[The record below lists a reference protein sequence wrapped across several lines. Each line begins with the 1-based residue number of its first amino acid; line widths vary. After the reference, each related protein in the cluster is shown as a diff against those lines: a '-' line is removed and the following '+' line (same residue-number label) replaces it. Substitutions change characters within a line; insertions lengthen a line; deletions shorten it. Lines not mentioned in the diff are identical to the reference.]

1 MEPHGIV
8 DRQYLADYS
17 GGDMNLTRFR
27 SWLKWMV
34 KGQRLEREME
44 TEVRFHLE
52 SYAADLVRQGLSQ
65 QEAMRQARIEFG
77 GIESHKD
84 AMRASVGVRWWGE
97 LGSDMRHGLR
107 LLRKNPGFTAVAIL
121 TLALGVGA
129 NTAIFSIVNA
139 VLLRSL
145 PYRDP
150 DRLVRIF
157 FNEPGVGL
165 RDVKFSKPE
174 LDDLQARAG
183 VFEDVT
189 PIFEG
194 SENLTGAKQPER
206 IEGVNGSFSYF
217 SMLGATPPI
226 GRLFD
231 PQDFALGFAP
241 VVVISDGLW
250 HRSYGAD
257 PNVLGRTLQID
268 NDPYTIIGVLP
279 RGFRHPGPTV
289 SGDVEAFGAGGFSAD
304 PFPPPIRGNRVLIS
318 GIGRLKPGLT
328 LAQAQARLTAM
339 AAQLR
344 HDFPT
349 DYPPQAQWTIEIQP
363 LQETLVGNVRPMLLV
378 LLGAVILIVFIV
390 SLNIAN
396 LLLARASG
404 RQQEMAVR
412 LALGASR
419 GRMVRQM
426 LTESMLLS
434 LIGGAAGIATAVG
447 TLGFI
452 LRFVPSNVPRLNE
465 VRIDWVVQAFAL
477 LISILT
483 GLVFGLAPALHSAKV
498 ALSSAIREGGRGSGY
513 STKTGR
519 LRDVLVVSELAFA
532 VILMVGAGL
541 LLRTLRDLLQE
552 NPGFNPTQVV
562 AANMQLPNPNDPKTD
577 PYLDIPGRATFD
589 RELLRRMKAIP
600 GVELAAITSALPTTN
615 TNPNA
620 VGGLA
625 NEGLVIEDRPV
636 ESLQDLRAERIR
648 ISPDYFKVLQSALLR
663 GRSFTEDD
671 EDGNRLVALI
681 DESTAHKFGPIGDP
695 RGRRVRFA
703 RAPTKPWTTVVGIV
717 QDIKSDGLDI
727 DGVPHIYVSTY
738 QDSSKRLSVVLRT
751 SLPAAVLEPQI
762 RHEIQSIDPGLPV
775 FNVSSMNDVL
785 DRSLAS
791 RRFSADLVGGFAG
804 LAVLLAS
811 IGIYGLLAYVIGQR
825 SREIGIRMALG
836 AQRDDILRMFLRKG
850 VTLASVG
857 IVAGLVVSAS
867 TASLM
872 ASLLYGVRPHDPAV
886 FLIVPLLL
894 FAVAVLA
901 SYLPA
906 PRATKVDPMIALRE
920 S

>member
-1 MEPHGIV
+1 MKLP
-8 DRQYLADYS
+8 A
-17 GGDMNLTRFR
+17 RFR
-27 SWLKWMV
+27 SWLKWITN
-34 KGQRLEREME
+34 GRRLESEME
-44 TEVRFHLE
+44 TEMRFHIE
-52 SYAADLVRQGLSQ
+52 SYAAELVRKGMSQ
-65 QEAMRQARIEFG
+65 QEAMREARIEFG

-84 AMRASVGVRWWGE
+84 ATRAAVGIRWWGE
-97 LGSDMRHGLR
+97 LGSDLRHGWR
-107 LLRKNPGFTAVAIL
+107 LFYKNPAFSAVAVL

-145 PYRDP
+145 PYPDP
-150 DRLVRIF
+150 DRLVRVF

-165 RDVKFSKPE
+165 RDVRFSKPE
-174 LDDLQARAG
+174 LDDLQTRSG

-189 PIFEG
+189 PIYEG
-194 SENLTGAKQPER
+194 SEDVTGAGQPER
-206 IEGVNGSFSYF
+206 VEGVNGSFSYF
-217 SMLGATPPI
+217 SMLGVTPQV
-226 GRLFD
+226 GRLFG
-231 PQDFALGFAP
+231 PQDFVPGFAAEA
-241 VVVISDGLW
+241 VISDGLW
-250 HRSYGAD
+250 RRAYGAD
-257 PNVLGRTLQID
+257 PNVVGRTIRLD
-268 NDPYTIIGVLP
+268 NDPLTIIGVLP
-279 RGFRHPGPTV
+279 RGFRHPGPTT
-289 SGDVEAFGAGGFSAD
+289 SGDAEVFCAGGFSAD
-304 PFPPPIRGNRVLIS
+304 PFPPPMRGTRILVS

-344 HDFPT
+344 QDFPT
-349 DYPPQAQWTIEIQP
+349 DYPPQAKWTIEIQP
-363 LQETLVGNVRPMLLV
+363 LQETLVGKVRPMLLV

-412 LALGASR
+412 SALGASR

-434 LIGGAAGIATAVG
+434 LIGGAAGIATAAG
-447 TLGFI
+447 TLRFI

-465 VRIDWVVQAFAL
+465 VRIDWLVLAFAL

-483 GLVFGLAPALHSAKV
+483 GLMFGLAPALHSAKG
-498 ALSSAIREGGRGSGY
+498 ALYSAIREGGRGSGY

-519 LRDVLVVSELAFA
+519 LRDVLIVSELAFA

-562 AANMQLPNPNDPKTD
+562 TANIQLPNPNESEAD
-577 PYLDIPGRATFD
+577 PYLDIPRRATFD

-615 TNPNA
+615 ANPNA

-625 NEGLVIEDRPV
+625 SEGFAIEDRPV
-636 ESLQDLRAERIR
+636 ESSQDLSAERIR
-648 ISPDYFKVLQSALLR
+648 ISSDYFKVLQTPLLR
-663 GRSFTEDD
+663 GRSFTEGD
-671 EDGNRLVALI
+671 EDGKPLVAII
-681 DESTAHKFGPIGDP
+681 DESTARKYWPTQDP
-695 RGRRVRFA
+695 LGRRVRFA
-703 RAPTKPWTTVVGIV
+703 RDATKPWATVVGIV
-717 QDIKSDGLDI
+717 KDVKSDGLDI

-738 QDSSKRLSVVLRT
+738 QDNSKGLSVVLRT
-751 SLPAAVLEPQI
+751 SLPATQLESQI
-762 RHEIQSIDPGLPV
+762 RHEIQSIDPGLPI
-775 FNVSSMNDVL
+775 FNVSSMNEIL

-811 IGIYGLLAYVIGQR
+811 IGIYGLLAYMVGQR

-836 AQRDDILRMFLRKG
+836 AGRGGVLKLFLQKG
-850 VTLASVG
+850 MVLAGLGV
-857 IVAGLVVSAS
+857 VAGMVVSAS

-872 ASLLYGVRPHDPAV
+872 GSLLYGVRPHDPAV
-886 FLIVPLLL
+886 FVIVPVLL
-894 FAVAVLA
+894 FAIAVLA

-906 PRATKVDPMIALRE
+906 RRATKVDPMIALRE
-920 S
+920 A

>member
-1 MEPHGIV
+1 MGTLLQDVRYALRMLVKKPTFTIV
-8 DRQYLADYS
+8 
-17 GGDMNLTRFR
+17 
-27 SWLKWMV
+27 
-34 KGQRLEREME
+34 
-44 TEVRFHLE
+44 
-52 SYAADLVRQGLSQ
+52 
-65 QEAMRQARIEFG
+65 
-77 GIESHKD
+77 
-84 AMRASVGVRWWGE
+84 
-97 LGSDMRHGLR
+97 
-107 LLRKNPGFTAVAIL
+107 AVL

-174 LDDLQARAG
+174 LDDLQTRAG

-194 SENLTGAKQPER
+194 SEDLTGTQQPER
-206 IEGVNGSFSYF
+206 VEGVNGSFGYF
-217 SMLGATPPI
+217 SMLGVIPQI
-226 GRLFD
+226 GRLYG
-231 PQDFALGFAP
+231 PQDFVPGFAP
-241 VVVISDGLW
+241 EAVISDGLW
-250 HRSYGAD
+250 RRAYGAD
-257 PNVLGRTLQID
+257 PNVVGRTIRID
-268 NDPYTIIGVLP
+268 NDPLTIIGVLP
-279 RGFRHPGPTV
+279 RGFRHPGPTI
-289 SGDVEAFGAGGFSAD
+289 SGDAEVFGAGGFSAD
-304 PFPPPIRGNRVLIS
+304 PFPQPMRGTRILVH

-328 LAQAQARLTAM
+328 LAQAQAQLTSM

-363 LQETLVGNVRPMLLV
+363 LQETLVGKVRPMLLV
-378 LLGAVILIVFIV
+378 LMGAVILIVFIV

-419 GRMVRQM
+419 GRIVRQM

-465 VRIDWVVQAFAL
+465 VRIDWAVLVFAL

-483 GLVFGLAPALHSAKV
+483 GLAFGLAPALHSAKG

-519 LRDVLVVSELAFA
+519 LRDVLIVSELAFA
-532 VILMVGAGL
+532 IILMVGAGL
-541 LLRTLRDLLQE
+541 LLRTLRDLLQQ
-552 NPGFNPTQVV
+552 NPGFNPTQIVT
-562 AANMQLPNPNDPKTD
+562 ANIQLPNPNDSKTD
-577 PYLDIPGRATFD
+577 PYLDIPRRATFD
-589 RELLRRMKAIP
+589 RELLRRIKAFP

-615 TNPNA
+615 TNPSA

-625 NEGLVIEDRPV
+625 NESFAIEDRPV
-636 ESLQDLRAERIR
+636 ESSQDLHAERIR
-648 ISPDYFKVLQSALLR
+648 ISPDYFKVLQSTLLR
-663 GRSFTEDD
+663 GRSFTEGD
-671 EDGNRLVALI
+671 EDGKPLVAII
-681 DESTAHKFGPIGDP
+681 DETTARKYWPDRDP
-695 RGRRVRFA
+695 LGRRVRFA
-703 RAPTKPWTTVVGIV
+703 RDATKPWTTIVGIV
-717 QDIKSDGLDI
+717 KDIKSDGLDI

-751 SLPAAVLEPQI
+751 SLPATLLEPQI
-762 RHEIQSIDPGLPV
+762 RHEIQSIDPRLPV

-791 RRFSADLVGGFAG
+791 RRLSADLVSGFAG

-811 IGIYGLLAYVIGQR
+811 IGIYGLLAYMVGQR

-836 AQRDDILRMFLRKG
+836 ARRGDILRMFLRKG
-850 VTLASVG
+850 AALAGVG
-857 IVAGLVVSAS
+857 IVAGLVFSAA
-867 TASLM
+867 TASMM

-886 FLIVPLLL
+886 FLIAPLLL
-894 FAVAVLA
+894 FAIAVLA

-906 PRATKVDPMIALRE
+906 RRATKVNPIVALRD

>member
-1 MEPHGIV
+1 MRTLRAWLLRAAGLFHKEQR
-8 DRQYLADYS
+8 DRELADEIES
-17 GGDMNLTRFR
+17 NLRMHIDDNVRAGMTPAEAQRQALLKFGGVESTKESYRE
-27 SWLKWMV
+27 
-34 KGQRLEREME
+34 QRGIPMLE
-44 TEVRFHLE
+44 TLWQDVRF
-52 SYAADLVRQGLSQ
+52 A
-65 QEAMRQARIEFG
+65 
-77 GIESHKD
+77 
-84 AMRASVGVRWWGE
+84 
-97 LGSDMRHGLR
+97 LR
-107 LLRKNPGFTAVAIL
+107 MLRKSASFTAVAVL

-139 VLLRSL
+139 VLLHSL

-165 RDVKFSKPE
+165 RDVEFSKPE
-174 LDDLQARAG
+174 LDDLQTRAG

-194 SENLTGAKQPER
+194 TENLTGAKQPER
-206 IEGVNGSFSYF
+206 LEAVNGSFSYF
-217 SMLGATPPI
+217 SMLGVIPQI
-226 GRLFD
+226 GRLFG
-231 PQDFALGFAP
+231 PQDFAPGFAP
-241 VVVISDGLW
+241 LAVISDGLW
-250 HRSYGAD
+250 RRAYGAD
-257 PNVLGRTLQID
+257 PNVLGRTIRLD
-268 NDPYTIIGVLP
+268 GDPATIIGVLP
-279 RGFRHPGPTV
+279 RGFRHPGPTT
-289 SGDVEAFGAGGFSAD
+289 SGDVEVFGAGGFSAD
-304 PFPPPIRGNRVLIS
+304 PFPPPMRGTRILVS

-396 LLLARASG
+396 LLLARASA

-419 GRMVRQM
+419 GRIVRQM

-465 VRIDWVVQAFAL
+465 VRIDWVVLAFAL

-483 GLVFGLAPALHSAKV
+483 GLVFGLAPALHSAKG

-513 STKTGR
+513 NTKTGR
-519 LRDVLVVSELAFA
+519 LRDVLIVSELAFA

-562 AANMQLPNPNDPKTD
+562 TANTWLGVPNDPKMD
-577 PYLDIPGRATFD
+577 PYLGIRGTATFD

-615 TNPNA
+615 TNPSA

-625 NEGLVIEDRPV
+625 NEGFAIEDRPV
-636 ESLQDLRAERIR
+636 ESSQDLHAERIR
-648 ISPDYFKVLQSALLR
+648 ISPDYFKVLQATLLR
-663 GRSFTEDD
+663 GRSFTEGD
-671 EDGNRLVALI
+671 EEGKPLVAI
-681 DESTAHKFGPIGDP
+681 VDESTARKYWPTSDP
-695 RGRRVRFA
+695 LGRRVRFGKD
-703 RAPTKPWTTVVGIV
+703 PTEPWTTVVGIV
-717 QDIKSDGLDI
+717 KDIKNDGLDI

-738 QDSSKRLSVVLRT
+738 QDPSKQVSVVVRT
-751 SLPAAVLEPQI
+751 SLPATLLEPQI

-775 FNVSSMNDVL
+775 FNVSSMNGVL

-811 IGIYGLLAYVIGQR
+811 IGIYGLLAYMVGQR

-836 AQRDDILRMFLRKG
+836 ARRGDILRMFLRKG
-850 VTLASVG
+850 VALAGVG

-867 TASLM
+867 TASMM

-894 FAVAVLA
+894 FAIAVLA

-906 PRATKVDPMIALRE
+906 RRATKVNPIVALRE

>member
-1 MEPHGIV
+1 VI
-8 DRQYLADYS
+8 
-17 GGDMNLTRFR
+17 
-27 SWLKWMV
+27 
-34 KGQRLEREME
+34 
-44 TEVRFHLE
+44 
-52 SYAADLVRQGLSQ
+52 AADAHMFLDTLWQDLCY
-65 QEAMRQARIEFG
+65 
-77 GIESHKD
+77 
-84 AMRASVGVRWWGE
+84 GVR
-97 LGSDMRHGLR
+97 M
-107 LLRKNPGFTAVAIL
+107 LRKSPGFTAVAVL
-121 TLALGVGA
+121 TLALGIGA

-145 PYRDP
+145 PYPDP

-165 RDVKFSKPE
+165 RDVRFSKPE
-174 LDDLQARAG
+174 LDDLQTRSG
-183 VFEDVT
+183 VFEDVS

-194 SENLTGAKQPER
+194 SEDVAGAGRPER
-206 IEGVNGSFSYF
+206 VEGVNGSFSYF
-217 SMLGATPPI
+217 SMLGVTPQI
-226 GRLFD
+226 GRLFG
-231 PQDFALGFAP
+231 PQDFTLGAAS

-250 HRSYGAD
+250 HRAYGAD
-257 PNVLGRTLQID
+257 PNVVGRTLRLD
-268 NDPYTIIGVLP
+268 NDLFTIIGVLP

-289 SGDVEAFGAGGFSAD
+289 SGAVEVFSAFGFSAS
-304 PFPPPIRGNRVLIS
+304 PFPKPMRATRILVN

-339 AAQLR
+339 AAELR
-344 HDFPT
+344 HDFPS
-349 DYPPQAQWTIEIQP
+349 DYPAQAKWTIEIQP
-363 LQETLVGNVRPMLLV
+363 LQETLVGKVRPMLLV

-412 LALGASR
+412 VALGASR

-447 TLGFI
+447 ALRFI
-452 LRFVPSNVPRLNE
+452 VRFVPSNVPRLNE
-465 VRIDWVVQAFAL
+465 VRIDWVVLAFAL
-477 LISILT
+477 LISILSS
-483 GLVFGLAPALHSAKV
+483 LMFGLAPALHSARG

-519 LRDVLVVSELAFA
+519 LRDVLIVSELAFA

-562 AANMQLPNPNDPKTD
+562 TANIQLPSPNESEAD
-577 PYLDIPGRATFD
+577 PYLDVPHRAAFD

-600 GVELAAITSALPTTN
+600 GVELTAITSALPSTN

-620 VGGLA
+620 VGGIA
-625 NEGLVIEDRPV
+625 NEGFAIEDRPV
-636 ESLQDLRAERIR
+636 ESSQNLSAERIR
-648 ISPDYFKVLQSALLR
+648 ISPDYFEVLRATLLR
-663 GRSFTEDD
+663 GRSFTEGD
-671 EDGNRLVALI
+671 EDGKPLVAII
-681 DESTAHKFGPIGDP
+681 DESTAHKYWPTQDP
-695 RGRRVRFA
+695 LGRRVRFA
-703 RAPTKPWTTVVGIV
+703 RDSTKPWTTIVGVVK
-717 QDIKSDGLDI
+717 DIKSDGLDI

-738 QDSSKRLSVVLRT
+738 QDSSRRLSVVLRT
-751 SLPAAVLEPQI
+751 SLPATQLEPQI

-775 FNVSSMNDVL
+775 FGVSSMNDVL

-811 IGIYGLLAYVIGQR
+811 IGIYGLLAYMVGQR

-836 AQRDDILRMFLRKG
+836 AQRDDILRMFLRTG
-850 VTLASVG
+850 VALAGVG
-857 IVAGLVVSAS
+857 IVAGLVFSAS
-867 TASLM
+867 TAPLM

-886 FLIVPLLL
+886 LLIVPLLL
-894 FAVAVLA
+894 LAVAALA

-906 PRATKVDPMIALRE
+906 RRAMRADPMVALRHE
-920 S
+920 

>member
-1 MEPHGIV
+1 
-8 DRQYLADYS
+8 
-17 GGDMNLTRFR
+17 
-27 SWLKWMV
+27 
-34 KGQRLEREME
+34 ME
-44 TEVRFHLE
+44 TLLQDIR
-52 SYAADLVRQGLSQ
+52 Y
-65 QEAMRQARIEFG
+65 
-77 GIESHKD
+77 
-84 AMRASVGVRWWGE
+84 
-97 LGSDMRHGLR
+97 GLR
-107 LLRKNPGFTAVAIL
+107 MLVKKPTFTIVAVL

-145 PYRDP
+145 PYPDP

-165 RDVKFSKPE
+165 RDVRFSQPE
-174 LDDLQARAG
+174 LDDLQTRSG
-183 VFEDVT
+183 VFEDVS

-194 SENLTGAKQPER
+194 SEDVTGAGQPER
-206 IEGVNGSFSYF
+206 VEGVNGSFSYF
-217 SMLGATPPI
+217 SMLGVTPQI
-226 GRLFD
+226 GRLFG
-231 PQDFALGFAP
+231 PQDFVPGASPEA
-241 VVVISDGLW
+241 VISDGLW
-250 HRSYGAD
+250 RRAYGAD
-257 PNVLGRTLQID
+257 PKVLGRTIRID
-268 NDPYTIIGVLP
+268 NDPLTIIGVLP
-279 RGFRHPGPTV
+279 HGFRHPGPTT
-289 SGDVEAFGAGGFSAD
+289 SGDAEVFGAFGFSAD
-304 PFPPPIRGNRVLIS
+304 PFPPPMRGTRILVS

-363 LQETLVGNVRPMLLV
+363 LQETLVGKVRPMLLV

-412 LALGASR
+412 SALGASR

-434 LIGGAAGIATAVG
+434 LTGGIAGIVTAVG

-465 VRIDWVVQAFAL
+465 IRIDWVVLAFAL

-483 GLVFGLAPALHSAKV
+483 GLIFGLAPALHSAKV

-519 LRDVLVVSELAFA
+519 LRDILIVSELAFA
-532 VILMVGAGL
+532 VMLMVGAGL

-562 AANMQLPNPNDPKTD
+562 TANLQLPNPNESEQD
-577 PYLDIPGRATFD
+577 PYLDIPRRATFD

-620 VGGLA
+620 VGGVDI
-625 NEGLVIEDRPV
+625 EGFAIEDRPV
-636 ESLQDLRAERIR
+636 ESSQHLSAERIR
-648 ISPDYFKVLQSALLR
+648 ISSDYFKVLQTTLLR
-663 GRSFTEDD
+663 GRSFTEGD
-671 EDGNRLVALI
+671 EDGKPLVAI
-681 DESTAHKFGPIGDP
+681 VDESTARKYWPGQDP
-695 RGRRVRFA
+695 LGRRVRFA
-703 RAPTKPWTTVVGIV
+703 RDATKPWATVVGIV
-717 QDIKSDGLDI
+717 KDIKSDGLDI

-738 QDSSKRLSVVLRT
+738 QDNGKELSVVLRT
-751 SLPAAVLEPQI
+751 SLPATQLEPQI
-762 RHEIQSIDPGLPV
+762 RHEIQSIDSGLPV

-811 IGIYGLLAYVIGQR
+811 IGIYGLLAYIVGQR

-836 AQRDDILRMFLRKG
+836 ARREDILRMFLRKG
-850 VTLASVG
+850 VALAGMG
-857 IVAGLVVSAS
+857 IVAGVAFSAS
-867 TASLM
+867 TASMM

-894 FAVAVLA
+894 LAVAALA

-906 PRATKVDPMIALRE
+906 RRATKVNPMIALRDA
-920 S
+920 